1 MQKHISLFIIIY
13 NNGIL
18 IKKQMNV
25 EIMQWDL
32 RLLQ

>member
-1 MQKHISLFIIIY
+1 MIARY

-32 RLLQ
+32 RLCRAL